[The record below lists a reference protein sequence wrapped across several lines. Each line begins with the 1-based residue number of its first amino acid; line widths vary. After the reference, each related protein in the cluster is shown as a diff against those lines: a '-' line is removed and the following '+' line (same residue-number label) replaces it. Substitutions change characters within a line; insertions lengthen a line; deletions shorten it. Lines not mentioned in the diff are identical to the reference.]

1 MGVTGGG
8 VASQLPRTR
17 GLFVK
22 SANRPALGAR
32 FRRKVMVSKIKAV
45 LVTAAAVSTL
55 ALSMPAFGQD
65 AAASE
70 GDNDVDTPTL
80 LAYLGLTAADGKN
93 TVGEGA
99 GGIEGHMLASV
110 MAIKAADK
118 VIEHVKG
125 GKEPVVLLA
134 GNEVFSLA
142 EYYQADRQLKLL
154 EDDTK
159 RFMKQVA
166 VTRCLMPGSL
176 VAPFASLDSIKT
188 ITSTPLTEKADK
200 FDFQVSDVLG
210 AFRTSSSFSPVSVTL
225 GTQLFKNAILSRNNA
240 GVVWV
245 NPGDISQPT
254 GGDGFIDKFISLRN
268 DLVPFADGKCDKT
281 DEAIKKAATALLT
294 RVDGLTASKEG
305 APSLLDK
312 AAVAATILSTHKAI
326 KVLRV
331 DVDKAGGTLVNTS
344 NIFTSLGVPG
354 ITMRGGMVVT
364 YRLVDPIT
372 GSTDKAGIIN
382 CRVPKRLLKSIT
394 SKDIGLDAVTCSP
407 PGVPTETE
415 KARR

>member
-1 MGVTGGG
+1 LHEHLFKLVLSQPQRSLRTEFLGGE
-8 VASQLPRTR
+8 
-17 GLFVK
+17 
-22 SANRPALGAR
+22 
-32 FRRKVMVSKIKAV
+32 MKAI
-45 LVTAAAVSTL
+45 LAAAAISAFAL
-55 ALSMPAFGQD
+55 ATPAFGQE
-65 AAASE
+65 AAATE
-70 GDNDVDTPTL
+70 GDDDVDTPTL

-99 GGIEGHMLASV
+99 GGIEGHMLASI
-110 MAIKAADK
+110 MAIKAADD
-118 VIEHVKG
+118 VIKSVQAG
-125 GKEPVVLLA
+125 GSKTVVLLA
-134 GNEVFSLA
+134 GNETFSLA

-154 EDDTK
+154 EGDTK
-159 RFMKQVA
+159 RFMQQVA
-166 VTRCLMPGSL
+166 VTRCLTPGSL

-210 AFRTSSSFSPVSVTL
+210 AFRTSTSFSPVSVTL
-225 GTQLFKNAILSRNNA
+225 GTQLFRNAILSRPDP

-331 DVDKAGGTLVNTS
+331 DVDKAGGTLVSTS
-344 NIFTSLGVPG
+344 NIFTTLGVPG

-364 YRLVDPIT
+364 YRLTDPIT
-372 GSTDKAGIIN
+372 GSTDKAGIII
-382 CRVPKRLLKSIT
+382 CRVPQRLLKSIT
-394 SKDIGLDAVTCSP
+394 SEDIGLDAVTCSP
-407 PGVPTETE
+407 PGVPSEEEGTGRG
-415 KARR
+415 K